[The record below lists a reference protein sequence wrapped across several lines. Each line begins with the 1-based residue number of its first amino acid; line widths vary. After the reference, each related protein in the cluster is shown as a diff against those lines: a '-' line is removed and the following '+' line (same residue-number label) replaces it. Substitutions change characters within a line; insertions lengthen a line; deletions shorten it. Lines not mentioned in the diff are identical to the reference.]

1 MPAQE
6 AVQLLTRHRWREG
19 DVELLE
25 AAGSNAGGSPGAR
38 LARDPWPEAR
48 RLLRD
53 YPNLAGVG
61 LPVRAA
67 MTLHAEHVLALGT
80 GALLLGCLSLLNGLN
95 SIVMWTL
102 RLIAWFMLAAAVL
115 TA

>member
-1 MPAQE
+1 
-6 AVQLLTRHRWREG
+6 
-19 DVELLE
+19 
-25 AAGSNAGGSPGAR
+25 
-38 LARDPWPEAR
+38 
-48 RLLRD
+48 
-53 YPNLAGVG
+53 
-61 LPVRAA
+61 

-102 RLIAWFMLAAAVL
+102 RLIAWFMLAAAIL